1 MSTKRNNIDHT
12 SNIQACVDY
21 ILNERA
27 GWSQF
32 TAWYME
38 KYNTNRQQ
46 ANRLWTEAWKII
58 TEDFEDNVRQS
69 INETLMELEVL
80 KEEAREN
87 NDRRVLLEAIK
98 YANKIRGG
106 EIERQE
112 VKVTGNIK
120 LNWGTEDWMKKM

>member
-1 MSTKRNNIDHT
+1 MNTKRNNIDHT

-69 INETLMELEVL
+69 INETLLKLEQI
-80 KEEAREN
+80 EESAIIEPET
-87 NDRRVLLEAIK
+87 VCVQAVGAYLL
-98 YANKIRGG
+98 GDC
-106 EIERQE
+106 
-112 VKVTGNIK
+112 VPFV
-120 LNWGTEDWMKKM
+120 

>member
-1 MSTKRNNIDHT
+1 
-12 SNIQACVDY
+12 
-21 ILNERA
+21 
-27 GWSQF
+27 
-32 TAWYME
+32 
-38 KYNTNRQQ
+38 
-46 ANRLWTEAWKII
+46 
-58 TEDFEDNVRQS
+58 
-69 INETLMELEVL
+69 MELEVL

-120 LNWGTEDWMKKM
+120 LSWGNGSNTI